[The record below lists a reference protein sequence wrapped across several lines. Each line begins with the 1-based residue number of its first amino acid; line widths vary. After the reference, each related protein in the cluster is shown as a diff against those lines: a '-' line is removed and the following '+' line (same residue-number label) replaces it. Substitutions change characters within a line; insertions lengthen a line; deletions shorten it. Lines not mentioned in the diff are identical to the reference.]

1 MTSAGDLLPRA
12 WLLAEPTSG
21 ARLKYSGIE
30 WLGDIPDHWEVRP
43 AKFFFREVN
52 ERSARGEEE
61 LLSVSHLTGVTP
73 RSSKNVT
80 MFMAASYV
88 GHKLCRKGD
97 LVINTMWAWMG
108 ALGVAAQIGIVSP
121 AYAVYRPLPGSPL
134 SPSYAGL
141 LLRTQPYVDEYTCR
155 STGIQASRLR
165 LYPDHFLSVPVVCPP
180 AAEQREIVER
190 VEMETR
196 DLSAA
201 IAAAT
206 NEIELLLEYRTRL
219 IADVVT
225 GQTRRSD
232 RSRGPP

>member
-1 MTSAGDLLPRA
+1 
-12 WLLAEPTSG
+12 
-21 ARLKYSGIE
+21 
-30 WLGDIPDHWEVRP
+30 
-43 AKFFFREVN
+43 
-52 ERSARGEEE
+52 
-61 LLSVSHLTGVTP
+61 
-73 RSSKNVT
+73 
-80 MFMAASYV
+80 
-88 GHKLCRKGD
+88 
-97 LVINTMWAWMG
+97 MG
-108 ALGVAAQIGIVSP
+108 ALGVAAQTGIVSP

-165 LYPDHFLSVPVVCPP
+165 LYPDQFLSVPVVCPP

-196 DLSAA
+196 DLRAA

-206 NEIELLLEYRTRL
+206 NEVELLLEYRTRL

-225 GQTRRSD
+225 GKRDVRAEAAALPELDPAEVAAFLSAVMADNAGEEDQEEMEHAV
-232 RSRGPP
+232 